1 MLAAAPAHAATTII
15 CVNRPDDTDCGPRPN
30 TIPDALTLAQGDGTD
45 SVIRI
50 GPGTY
55 VDGPYVF
62 DGTVS
67 PLTVQGSNNGAGA
80 NATLLKGGAAAPYAT
95 ATNVTIRNLRIEVSG
110 SGAQGLTLPVPARS
124 PRT

>member
-1 MLAAAPAHAATTII
+1 MRPRLALLLGALVVPALPLLAAAPAHAATTII
-15 CVNRPDDTDCGPRPN
+15 CVNRPADTDCVSRPN
-30 TIPDALTLAQGDGTD
+30 TIPDALTIAQGDGTD

-62 DGTVS
+62 DGSIS

-95 ATNVTIRNLRIEVSG
+95 ATTSPSATCG
-110 SGAQGLTLPVPARS
+110 SR
-124 PRT
+124 